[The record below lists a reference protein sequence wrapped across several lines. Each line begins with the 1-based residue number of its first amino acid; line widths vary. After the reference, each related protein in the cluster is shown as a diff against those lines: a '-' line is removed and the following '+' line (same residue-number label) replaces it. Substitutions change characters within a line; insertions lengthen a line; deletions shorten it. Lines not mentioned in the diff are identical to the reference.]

1 MRYISGY
8 RCKGIVWFGMKRY
21 ARGERD
27 PRASRANGPME
38 AARKGLTPKR
48 PSSFPVLCH
57 FCGTGWVGSEK

>member
-1 MRYISGY
+1 MRYIGGY

-38 AARKGLTPKR
+38 AARKGLVVAR
-48 PSSFPVLCH
+48 
-57 FCGTGWVGSEK
+57 SERVVTIGK